1 MKEAALGIPP
11 DPDENGHTEVRTV
24 EWLAAYAIGT
34 AASGWAGA
42 PDAVEVLILAA
53 GRDRGSI
60 RRACGRVRDL
70 RSLDADVRDEALR
83 RLVAASRAVT
93 EPPVSRP
100 PRDVPPAGWVTSA
113 PSGN

>member
-1 MKEAALGIPP
+1 MRILS
-11 DPDENGHTEVRTV
+11 DLDENGHKEVQTA

-34 AASGWAGA
+34 AASGSAGV

-60 RRACGRVRDL
+60 RRACGRVRNL
-70 RSLDADVRDEALR
+70 RSLEAGVRDEALR

-93 EPPVSRP
+93 EPLVLGNDATPHP
-100 PRDVPPAGWVTSA
+100 PEG
-113 PSGN
+113 